1 MSKAMDALDLIRDFM
16 ASTPPP
22 SGRPAIDLINAAAL
36 LRDYIT
42 TTEAREAEWS
52 NALADE
58 QLAHETDLTQSA
70 ARIKELEAKGEELA
84 VTAGNLMMERDA
96 LKKLLKDVL
105 EHINPQGH
113 ATLWQQIEAAIYGPY
128 KAALD
133 GARKVGA

>member
-1 MSKAMDALDLIRDFM
+1 MSKAMDALKALEDRIIPFRLIEKGSPGAD
-16 ASTPPP
+16 
-22 SGRPAIDLINAAAL
+22 AISA

-128 KAALD
+128 KAALS
-133 GARKVGA
+133 GARKVEPC

>member
-1 MSKAMDALDLIRDFM
+1 MSKAMDALKALEDRIIPFRLIEKGSPGAD
-16 ASTPPP
+16 
-22 SGRPAIDLINAAAL
+22 AISA